1 MASRKIK
8 IEVSDNMG
16 GNFSI
21 SYSGQVNREK
31 VLQLLDFIDLL
42 GGTSNNLSDKREA
55 QNKFDRVLNVI
66 ESHFPVGSFL
76 TSDIQRDYEDQFKE
90 PINLSTVS
98 TYVARLIDK
107 KIVGHSILGSKRA
120 YKLNRSILTEKMT
133 RA

>member
-42 GGTSNNLSDKREA
+42 GGSNDNLSDTKEA
-55 QNKFDRVLNVI
+55 RSKFDRIIHILEN
-66 ESHFPVGSFL
+66 HYPVGSFI
-76 TSDIQRDYEDQFKE
+76 TSDIQRNYEDEFKE

-98 TYVARLIDK
+98 TYIARLVNK
-107 KIVGHSILGSKRA
+107 KIVIHSGLGSKRT
-120 YKLNRSILTEKMT
+120 YKLNRSVLIEKMT
-133 RA
+133 KF